1 MVETFK
7 LYHNNPNVKTLE
19 EFCQISGVH
28 FDDKYTLDNLFEDNR
43 QNILDQMDNFQKVE
57 FIAANGLN
65 KKVIDLEA
73 VDLKIDM
80 TLPCPMT
87 IVIQKRLVT
96 YTMAAKQQAVQEPA
110 FDVVALQDA
119 QIRSSCLDDNIRF
132 SLAPYVKKER
142 TICSV
147 IGFFKT
153 MYYNKADSSNKDL
166 GTADGIYQMKSNFIN
181 ISDYIFQLNT
191 SVGQQGGNFS
201 FSLPHVPLYRKDER
215 NLHIDNAFAIKE
227 TDNVLNRYV
236 DSEFMELSD
245 INETP
250 VVKSELSSMSY
261 FSWLISKNDLIFISF
276 NDIDASSLEDDNI
289 AGHSFDMIGLV
300 DNVTLTKDAQ
310 GNITVNVSGKD
321 LMKLLSDDA
330 SIYFP
335 NATTVNQG
343 NFFDNV
349 EGALRSGDAA
359 GVDTMNGNS
368 ANKSNMRMPS
378 TGSISLF
385 NEECNGFTI
394 DYIIKVVIKELTNT
408 QICPSEI
415 FSSWKERRTKFVN
428 LTPKNK

>member
-28 FDDKYTLDNLFEDNR
+28 FDDKYKLKDFFEDNR
-43 QNILDQMDNFQKVE
+43 QNILNQMDNFQKVE
-57 FIAANGLN
+57 YISENGLN
-65 KKVIDLEA
+65 KKVVDLEA
-73 VDLKIDM
+73 SDLKIDM
-80 TLPCPMT
+80 TLPCPLT
-87 IVIQKRLVT
+87 LVILKRLVT
-96 YTMAAKQQAVQEPA
+96 YTIAEKQQTIQEPV
-110 FDVVALQDA
+110 FDTVALQDA

-132 SLAPYVKKER
+132 SLAPFVRKER
-142 TICSV
+142 MACSV
-147 IGFFKT
+147 VGFFKT
-153 MYYNKADSSNKDL
+153 MYYNKQDSSNKDL
-166 GTADGIYQMKSNFIN
+166 GKADGIYQMSSNFIN

-191 SVGQQGGNFS
+191 SVGQQGGSFS
-201 FSLPHVPLYRKDER
+201 FSLPHVPLYRRDEE
-215 NLHIDNAFAIKE
+215 NLHIDNSFAMKE
-227 TDNVLNRYV
+227 SDNALNRYING
-236 DSEFMELSD
+236 DFMTLD
-245 INETP
+245 DFNETP
-250 VVKSELSSMSY
+250 VVKSELSSMNY

-276 NDIDASSLEDDNI
+276 NEVDPSMLEDDNI
-289 AGHSFDMIGLV
+289 AGNSFDMIGLV
-300 DNVTLTKDAQ
+300 DNVSLSKDSQ

-321 LMKLLSDDA
+321 LMKLLSDDS

-359 GVDTMNGNS
+359 GVDTTNGKTKDNP
-368 ANKSNMRMPS
+368 MRMPS
-378 TGSISLF
+378 TGSIKPF

>member
-28 FDDKYTLDNLFEDNR
+28 FDDKYKLKDFFEDNR
-43 QNILDQMDNFQKVE
+43 QNILNQMDNFQKVE
-57 FIAANGLN
+57 YISENGLN
-65 KKVIDLEA
+65 KKVVDLEA
-73 VDLKIDM
+73 SDLKIDM
-80 TLPCPMT
+80 TMPCPLT
-87 IVIQKRLVT
+87 LVILKRLVT
-96 YTMAAKQQAVQEPA
+96 YTIAEKQQTIQEPV
-110 FDVVALQDA
+110 FDTVALQDA

-132 SLAPYVKKER
+132 SLAPFVRKER
-142 TICSV
+142 MACSV

-153 MYYNKADSSNKDL
+153 MYYNKRDSSNKDL
-166 GTADGIYQMKSNFIN
+166 GKADGIYQMSSNFIN

-191 SVGQQGGNFS
+191 SVGQQGGSFS
-201 FSLPHVPLYRKDER
+201 FSLPHVPLYRRDEE
-215 NLHIDNAFAIKE
+215 NLHIDNSFAMKE
-227 TDNVLNRYV
+227 SDNVLNRYING
-236 DSEFMELSD
+236 DFMTLD
-245 INETP
+245 DFNETP
-250 VVKSELSSMSY
+250 VVKSELSSMNY

-276 NDIDASSLEDDNI
+276 NEVDPSMLEDDNI
-289 AGHSFDMIGLV
+289 AGNSFDMIGLV
-300 DNVTLTKDAQ
+300 DNVSLSKDSQ

-321 LMKLLSDDA
+321 LMKLLSDDS

-359 GVDTMNGNS
+359 GVDTTNGKTKDNP
-368 ANKSNMRMPS
+368 MRMPS
-378 TGSISLF
+378 TGSIKPF

>member
-28 FDDKYTLDNLFEDNR
+28 FDDKYKLKDFFEDNR
-43 QNILDQMDNFQKVE
+43 QNILNQMDNFQKVE
-57 FIAANGLN
+57 YISENGLN
-65 KKVIDLEA
+65 KKVVDLEA
-73 VDLKIDM
+73 SDLKIDM
-80 TLPCPMT
+80 TLPCPLT
-87 IVIQKRLVT
+87 LVILKRLVT
-96 YTMAAKQQAVQEPA
+96 YTIAEKQQTIQEPI
-110 FDVVALQDA
+110 FDTVALQDA

-132 SLAPYVKKER
+132 SLAPFVRKER
-142 TICSV
+142 MACSV

-153 MYYNKADSSNKDL
+153 MYYSKQDSSSKDL
-166 GTADGIYQMKSNFIN
+166 GKADGIYQMSSNFIN

-191 SVGQQGGNFS
+191 SVGQQGGSFS
-201 FSLPHVPLYRKDER
+201 FSLPHVPLYRRDEE
-215 NLHIDNAFAIKE
+215 NLHIDNSFAMKE
-227 TDNVLNRYV
+227 SGDVLNRYING
-236 DSEFMELSD
+236 DFMTLD
-245 INETP
+245 DFNETP
-250 VVKSELSSMSY
+250 VVKSELSSMNY

-276 NDIDASSLEDDNI
+276 NEVDPSMLEDDNI
-289 AGHSFDMIGLV
+289 AGNSFDMIGLV
-300 DNVTLTKDAQ
+300 DNVSLSKDSQ

-321 LMKLLSDDA
+321 LMKLLSDDS

-359 GVDTMNGNS
+359 GVDTTNGKTKDNP
-368 ANKSNMRMPS
+368 MRMPS
-378 TGSISLF
+378 TGSIKPF

>member
-28 FDDKYTLDNLFEDNR
+28 FDDKYKLKDFFEDNR
-43 QNILDQMDNFQKVE
+43 QNILNQMDNFQKVE
-57 FIAANGLN
+57 YISENGLN
-65 KKVIDLEA
+65 KKVVDLEA
-73 VDLKIDM
+73 SDLKIDM
-80 TLPCPMT
+80 TLPCPLT
-87 IVIQKRLVT
+87 LVILKRLVT
-96 YTMAAKQQAVQEPA
+96 YTIAEKQQTIQEPV
-110 FDVVALQDA
+110 FDTVALQDA

-132 SLAPYVKKER
+132 SLAPFVRKER
-142 TICSV
+142 MACSV

-153 MYYNKADSSNKDL
+153 MYYNKRDSSNKDL
-166 GTADGIYQMKSNFIN
+166 GKADGIYQMSSNFIN

-191 SVGQQGGNFS
+191 NVGQQGGSFS
-201 FSLPHVPLYRKDER
+201 FSLPHVPLYRRDEE
-215 NLHIDNAFAIKE
+215 NLHIDNSFAMKE
-227 TDNVLNRYV
+227 SDNVLNRYING
-236 DSEFMELSD
+236 DFMTLD
-245 INETP
+245 DFNETP
-250 VVKSELSSMSY
+250 VVKSELSSMNY

-276 NDIDASSLEDDNI
+276 NEVDPSMLEDDNI
-289 AGHSFDMIGLV
+289 AGNSFDMIGLV
-300 DNVTLTKDAQ
+300 DNVSLSKDSQ

-321 LMKLLSDDA
+321 LMKLLSDDS

-359 GVDTMNGNS
+359 GVDTTNGKTKDNP
-368 ANKSNMRMPS
+368 MRMPS
-378 TGSISLF
+378 TGSIKPF

>member
-28 FDDKYTLDNLFEDNR
+28 FDDKYKLKDFFEDNR
-43 QNILDQMDNFQKVE
+43 QNILNQMDNFQKVE
-57 FIAANGLN
+57 YISENGLN
-65 KKVIDLEA
+65 KKVVDLEA
-73 VDLKIDM
+73 SDLKIDM
-80 TLPCPMT
+80 TLPCPLT
-87 IVIQKRLVT
+87 LVILKRLVT
-96 YTMAAKQQAVQEPA
+96 YTIAEKQQTIQEPV
-110 FDVVALQDA
+110 FDTVALQDA

-132 SLAPYVKKER
+132 SLAPFVRKER
-142 TICSV
+142 MACSV
-147 IGFFKT
+147 VGFFKT
-153 MYYNKADSSNKDL
+153 MYYNKQDSSNKDL
-166 GTADGIYQMKSNFIN
+166 GKADGIYQMSSNFIN

-191 SVGQQGGNFS
+191 SVGQQGGSFS
-201 FSLPHVPLYRKDER
+201 FSLPHVPLYRRDEE
-215 NLHIDNAFAIKE
+215 NLHIDNSFAMKKS
-227 TDNVLNRYV
+227 DNVLNRYING
-236 DSEFMELSD
+236 DFMTLD
-245 INETP
+245 DFNETP
-250 VVKSELSSMSY
+250 VVKSELSSMNY

-276 NDIDASSLEDDNI
+276 NEVDPSMFEDDNI
-289 AGHSFDMIGLV
+289 AGNSFDMIGLV
-300 DNVTLTKDAQ
+300 DNVSLSKDSQ

-321 LMKLLSDDA
+321 LMKLLSDDS

-359 GVDTMNGNS
+359 GVDTTNGKTKDNP
-368 ANKSNMRMPS
+368 MRMPS
-378 TGSISLF
+378 TGSIKPF

>member
-28 FDDKYTLDNLFEDNR
+28 FDDKYKLKDFFEDNR
-43 QNILDQMDNFQKVE
+43 QNILNQMDNFQKVE
-57 FIAANGLN
+57 YITDNGLN
-65 KKVIDLEA
+65 KKVVDLEA
-73 VDLKIDM
+73 SDLKIDM
-80 TLPCPMT
+80 TLPCPLT
-87 IVIQKRLVT
+87 LVILKRLVT
-96 YTMAAKQQAVQEPA
+96 YTIAEKQQTIQEPV
-110 FDVVALQDA
+110 FDTVALQDA

-132 SLAPYVKKER
+132 SLAPFVRKER
-142 TICSV
+142 MACSV
-147 IGFFKT
+147 VGFFKT
-153 MYYNKADSSNKDL
+153 MYYNKQDSSNKNL
-166 GTADGIYQMKSNFIN
+166 GKSDGIYQMSSNFIN

-191 SVGQQGGNFS
+191 SVGQQGGSFS
-201 FSLPHVPLYRKDER
+201 FSLPHVPFYRRDEE
-215 NLHIDNAFAIKE
+215 NLHIDNSFAMKE
-227 TDNVLNRYV
+227 SDNALNRYING
-236 DSEFMELSD
+236 DYMTLDDF
-245 INETP
+245 NETP
-250 VVKSELSSMSY
+250 VVKSELSSMNY

-276 NDIDASSLEDDNI
+276 NEVDPSMLEDDNI
-289 AGHSFDMIGLV
+289 AGNSFDMIGLV
-300 DNVTLTKDAQ
+300 DNVSLSKDSQ

-321 LMKLLSDDA
+321 LMKLLSDDS

-359 GVDTMNGNS
+359 GVDTTNGKTKDNP
-368 ANKSNMRMPS
+368 MRMPS
-378 TGSISLF
+378 TGSIKPF

>member
-28 FDDKYTLDNLFEDNR
+28 FDDKYKLKDFFEDNR
-43 QNILDQMDNFQKVE
+43 QNILNQMDNFQKVE
-57 FIAANGLN
+57 YITDNGLN
-65 KKVIDLEA
+65 KKVVDLEA
-73 VDLKIDM
+73 SDLKIDM
-80 TLPCPMT
+80 TLPCPLT
-87 IVIQKRLVT
+87 LVILKRLVT
-96 YTMAAKQQAVQEPA
+96 YTIAEKQQTIQEPV
-110 FDVVALQDA
+110 FDTVALQDA

-132 SLAPYVKKER
+132 SLAPFVRKER
-142 TICSV
+142 TACSV
-147 IGFFKT
+147 VGFFKT
-153 MYYNKADSSNKDL
+153 MYYNKQDSSNKDL
-166 GTADGIYQMKSNFIN
+166 GKADGIYQMSSNFIN

-191 SVGQQGGNFS
+191 SVGQQGGSFS
-201 FSLPHVPLYRKDER
+201 FSLPHVPFYRRDEE
-215 NLHIDNAFAIKE
+215 NLHIDNSFAMKE
-227 TDNVLNRYV
+227 SDNVLNRYINS
-236 DSEFMELSD
+236 DFMTLD
-245 INETP
+245 DFNETS
-250 VVKSELSSMSY
+250 VVKSELSSMNY

-276 NDIDASSLEDDNI
+276 NEVDPSALEDDNI
-289 AGHSFDMIGLV
+289 AGNSFDMIGLV
-300 DNVTLTKDAQ
+300 DNVSLSKDSQ

-321 LMKLLSDDA
+321 LMKLLSDDS

-359 GVDTMNGNS
+359 GVDTTNGKTKDNP
-368 ANKSNMRMPS
+368 MRMPS
-378 TGSISLF
+378 TGSIKPF

>member
-28 FDDKYTLDNLFEDNR
+28 FDDKYKLKDFFEDNR
-43 QNILDQMDNFQKVE
+43 QNILNQMDNFQKVE
-57 FIAANGLN
+57 YISENGLN
-65 KKVIDLEA
+65 KKVVDLEA
-73 VDLKIDM
+73 SDLKIDM
-80 TLPCPMT
+80 TLPCPLT
-87 IVIQKRLVT
+87 LVILKRLVT
-96 YTMAAKQQAVQEPA
+96 YTIAEKQQTIQEPV
-110 FDVVALQDA
+110 FDTVALQDA

-132 SLAPYVKKER
+132 SLAPFVRKER
-142 TICSV
+142 MACSV
-147 IGFFKT
+147 VGFFKT
-153 MYYNKADSSNKDL
+153 MYYNKQGSSNKDL
-166 GTADGIYQMKSNFIN
+166 GKADGIYQMSSNFIN

-191 SVGQQGGNFS
+191 SVGQQGGSFS
-201 FSLPHVPLYRKDER
+201 FSLPHVPLYRRDEE
-215 NLHIDNAFAIKE
+215 NLHIDNSFAMKE
-227 TDNVLNRYV
+227 SDNVLNRYING
-236 DSEFMELSD
+236 DFMTLD
-245 INETP
+245 DFNETP
-250 VVKSELSSMSY
+250 VVKSELSSMNY

-276 NDIDASSLEDDNI
+276 NEVDPSMLEDDNI
-289 AGHSFDMIGLV
+289 AGNSFDMIGLV
-300 DNVTLTKDAQ
+300 DNVSLSKDSQ

-321 LMKLLSDDA
+321 LMKLLSDDS

-359 GVDTMNGNS
+359 GVDTTNGKTKDNP
-368 ANKSNMRMPS
+368 MRMPS
-378 TGSISLF
+378 TGSIKPF

>member
-28 FDDKYTLDNLFEDNR
+28 FDDKYKLKDFFEDNR
-43 QNILDQMDNFQKVE
+43 QNILNQMDNFQKVE
-57 FIAANGLN
+57 YISENGLN
-65 KKVIDLEA
+65 KKVVDLEA
-73 VDLKIDM
+73 SDLKIDM
-80 TLPCPMT
+80 TLPCPLT
-87 IVIQKRLVT
+87 LVILKRLVT
-96 YTMAAKQQAVQEPA
+96 YTIAEKQQTIQEPV
-110 FDVVALQDA
+110 FDTVALQDA

-132 SLAPYVKKER
+132 SLAPFVRKER
-142 TICSV
+142 TACSV
-147 IGFFKT
+147 VGFFKT
-153 MYYNKADSSNKDL
+153 MYYNKQDSSNKDL
-166 GTADGIYQMKSNFIN
+166 GKADGIYQMSSNFIN

-191 SVGQQGGNFS
+191 SVGQQGGSFS
-201 FSLPHVPLYRKDER
+201 FSLPHVPFYRRDEE
-215 NLHIDNAFAIKE
+215 NLHIDNSFAMKE
-227 TDNVLNRYV
+227 SDNALNRYING
-236 DSEFMELSD
+236 DYMTLDDF
-245 INETP
+245 NETP
-250 VVKSELSSMSY
+250 VVKSELSSMNY

-276 NDIDASSLEDDNI
+276 NEVDPSMLEDDNI
-289 AGHSFDMIGLV
+289 AGNSFDMIGLV
-300 DNVTLTKDAQ
+300 DNVSLSKDSQ

-321 LMKLLSDDA
+321 LMKLLSDDS

-359 GVDTMNGNS
+359 GVDTTNGKTKDNPI
-368 ANKSNMRMPS
+368 RMPS
-378 TGSISLF
+378 TGSIKPF

>member
-28 FDDKYTLDNLFEDNR
+28 FDDKYKLKDFFEDNC
-43 QNILDQMDNFQKVE
+43 QNILNQMDNFQKVE
-57 FIAANGLN
+57 YITDNGLN
-65 KKVIDLEA
+65 KKVVDLEA
-73 VDLKIDM
+73 SDLKIDM
-80 TLPCPMT
+80 TLPCPLT
-87 IVIQKRLVT
+87 LVILKRLVT
-96 YTMAAKQQAVQEPA
+96 YTIAEKQQTIQEPV
-110 FDVVALQDA
+110 FDTVALQDA

-132 SLAPYVKKER
+132 SLAPFVRKER
-142 TICSV
+142 MACSV
-147 IGFFKT
+147 VGFFKT
-153 MYYNKADSSNKDL
+153 MYYNKQDSSNKDL
-166 GTADGIYQMKSNFIN
+166 GKADGIYQMSSNFIN

-191 SVGQQGGNFS
+191 SVGQQGGSFS
-201 FSLPHVPLYRKDER
+201 FSLPHVPFYRRDEE
-215 NLHIDNAFAIKE
+215 NLHLDSSFAMKE
-227 TDNVLNRYV
+227 TDNVLSRYING
-236 DSEFMELSD
+236 DFMTLD
-245 INETP
+245 DFNETP
-250 VVKSELSSMSY
+250 VVKSELSSMNY

-276 NDIDASSLEDDNI
+276 NEVDPSMLKDDNI
-289 AGHSFDMIGLV
+289 AGNSFDMIGLV
-300 DNVTLTKDAQ
+300 DNVSLSKDSQ

-321 LMKLLSDDA
+321 LMKLLSDDS

-359 GVDTMNGNS
+359 GVDTTNGKTKDNP
-368 ANKSNMRMPS
+368 MRIPS
-378 TGSISLF
+378 IGSIKPF

>member
-28 FDDKYTLDNLFEDNR
+28 FDDKYKLKDFFEDNR
-43 QNILDQMDNFQKVE
+43 QNILNQMDNFQKVE
-57 FIAANGLN
+57 YISENGLN
-65 KKVIDLEA
+65 KKVVDLEA
-73 VDLKIDM
+73 SDLKIDM
-80 TLPCPMT
+80 TLPCPLT
-87 IVIQKRLVT
+87 LVILKRLVT
-96 YTMAAKQQAVQEPA
+96 YTIAEKQQTIQEPV
-110 FDVVALQDA
+110 FDTVALQDA

-132 SLAPYVKKER
+132 SLAPFVRKER
-142 TICSV
+142 MACSV
-147 IGFFKT
+147 VGFFKT
-153 MYYNKADSSNKDL
+153 MYYNKQDSSNKDL
-166 GTADGIYQMKSNFIN
+166 GKADGIYQMSSNFIN

-191 SVGQQGGNFS
+191 SVGQQGGSFS
-201 FSLPHVPLYRKDER
+201 FSLPHVPFYRRDEE
-215 NLHIDNAFAIKE
+215 NLHIDNSFAMKE
-227 TDNVLNRYV
+227 SDNALNRYING
-236 DSEFMELSD
+236 DYMMLDDF
-245 INETP
+245 NETP
-250 VVKSELSSMSY
+250 VVKSELSSMNY

-276 NDIDASSLEDDNI
+276 NEVDPSMLEDDNI
-289 AGHSFDMIGLV
+289 AGNSFDMIGLV
-300 DNVTLTKDAQ
+300 DNVSLSKDSQ

-321 LMKLLSDDA
+321 LMKLLSDDS

-359 GVDTMNGNS
+359 GVDTTNGKTKDNP
-368 ANKSNMRMPS
+368 MRMPS
-378 TGSISLF
+378 TGSIKPF

>member
-28 FDDKYTLDNLFEDNR
+28 FDDKYKLKDFFEDNR
-43 QNILDQMDNFQKVE
+43 QNILNQMDNFQKVE
-57 FIAANGLN
+57 YISENGLN
-65 KKVIDLEA
+65 KKVVDLDA
-73 VDLKIDM
+73 SDLKIDM
-80 TLPCPMT
+80 TLPCPLT
-87 IVIQKRLVT
+87 LVILKRLVT
-96 YTMAAKQQAVQEPA
+96 YTIAEKQQTIQEPV
-110 FDVVALQDA
+110 FDTVALQDA

-132 SLAPYVKKER
+132 SLAPFVRKER
-142 TICSV
+142 MACSV
-147 IGFFKT
+147 VGFFKT
-153 MYYNKADSSNKDL
+153 MYYNKQDSSNKDL
-166 GTADGIYQMKSNFIN
+166 GKADGIYQMSSNFIN

-191 SVGQQGGNFS
+191 SVGQQGGSFS
-201 FSLPHVPLYRKDER
+201 FSLPHVPFYRRDEE
-215 NLHIDNAFAIKE
+215 NLHIDNSFAMKE
-227 TDNVLNRYV
+227 SDNVLNRYING
-236 DSEFMELSD
+236 DFMTLD
-245 INETP
+245 DFNETP
-250 VVKSELSSMSY
+250 VVKSELSSMNY

-276 NDIDASSLEDDNI
+276 NEVDPSMLEDDNI
-289 AGHSFDMIGLV
+289 AGNSFDMIGLV
-300 DNVTLTKDAQ
+300 DNVSLSKDSQ

-321 LMKLLSDDA
+321 LMKLLSDDS

-343 NFFDNV
+343 NFFDNI

-359 GVDTMNGNS
+359 GVDTTNGKTKDNP
-368 ANKSNMRMPS
+368 MRMPS
-378 TGSISLF
+378 TGSIKPF

>member
-19 EFCQISGVH
+19 EFCKISGVH
-28 FDDKYTLDNLFEDNR
+28 FDNKYKLKDFFEDNR
-43 QNILDQMDNFQKVE
+43 QNILNQMDNFQKVKY
-57 FIAANGLN
+57 ITDNGLN
-65 KKVIDLEA
+65 KKVVDLKA
-73 VDLKIDM
+73 SDLKIDM
-80 TLPCPMT
+80 TLPCPLT
-87 IVIQKRLVT
+87 LVILKRLVT
-96 YTMAAKQQAVQEPA
+96 YTIAEKQQTIQEPV
-110 FDVVALQDA
+110 FDTVALQDA

-132 SLAPYVKKER
+132 SLAPFIRKER
-142 TICSV
+142 TACSV
-147 IGFFKT
+147 VGFFKT
-153 MYYNKADSSNKDL
+153 MYYNKQDSSNKDL
-166 GTADGIYQMKSNFIN
+166 GKADGIYQMSSNFIN

-191 SVGQQGGNFS
+191 SVGQQGGSFS
-201 FSLPHVPLYRKDER
+201 FSLPHVPFYRRDEE
-215 NLHIDNAFAIKE
+215 NLHLDSSFAMKE
-227 TDNVLNRYV
+227 TDNVLNRYING
-236 DSEFMELSD
+236 DYMTLDDF
-245 INETP
+245 NETP
-250 VVKSELSSMSY
+250 VVKSELSSMNY

-276 NDIDASSLEDDNI
+276 NKVDPSALEDDNI
-289 AGHSFDMIGLV
+289 AGNSFDMIGLV
-300 DNVTLTKDAQ
+300 DNVSLSKDSQ

-321 LMKLLSDDA
+321 LMKLLSDDS

-359 GVDTMNGNS
+359 GVDTANGKTKN
-368 ANKSNMRMPS
+368 NPMRMPS
-378 TGSISLF
+378 TGSIKPF

>member
-7 LYHNNPNVKTLE
+7 LYHNNPNVKTLD

-28 FDDKYTLDNLFEDNR
+28 FDDKYKLKDFFEDNR
-43 QNILDQMDNFQKVE
+43 QNILNQMDNFQKVE
-57 FIAANGLN
+57 YISENGLN
-65 KKVIDLEA
+65 KKVVDLEA
-73 VDLKIDM
+73 SDLKIDM
-80 TLPCPMT
+80 TLPCPLT
-87 IVIQKRLVT
+87 LVILKRLVT
-96 YTMAAKQQAVQEPA
+96 YTIAEKQQTIQEPV
-110 FDVVALQDA
+110 FDTVALQDA

-132 SLAPYVKKER
+132 SLAPFVRKER
-142 TICSV
+142 MACSV

-153 MYYNKADSSNKDL
+153 MYYNKQDSSNKDL
-166 GTADGIYQMKSNFIN
+166 GKADGIYQMSSNFIN

-191 SVGQQGGNFS
+191 SVGQQGGSFS
-201 FSLPHVPLYRKDER
+201 FSLPHVPLYRRDEE
-215 NLHIDNAFAIKE
+215 NLHLDSSFAMKE
-227 TDNVLNRYV
+227 TDNILNRYING
-236 DSEFMELSD
+236 DFMTLD
-245 INETP
+245 DFNETP
-250 VVKSELSSMSY
+250 VVKSELSSMNY

-276 NDIDASSLEDDNI
+276 NEVDPSMLEDDNI
-289 AGHSFDMIGLV
+289 AGNSFDMIGLV
-300 DNVTLTKDAQ
+300 DNVSLSKDSQ

-321 LMKLLSDDA
+321 LMKLLSDDS

-359 GVDTMNGNS
+359 GVDTANGKTKDNP
-368 ANKSNMRMPS
+368 MRMPS
-378 TGSISLF
+378 TGSIKPF

>member
-28 FDDKYTLDNLFEDNR
+28 FDDKYKLKDFFEDNR
-43 QNILDQMDNFQKVE
+43 QNILNQMDNFQKVE
-57 FIAANGLN
+57 YITDNGLN
-65 KKVIDLEA
+65 KKVVDLEA
-73 VDLKIDM
+73 SDLKIDM
-80 TLPCPMT
+80 TLPCPLT
-87 IVIQKRLVT
+87 LVILKRLVT
-96 YTMAAKQQAVQEPA
+96 YTIAEKQQTIQEPV
-110 FDVVALQDA
+110 FDTVALQDA

-132 SLAPYVKKER
+132 SLAPFVRKER
-142 TICSV
+142 MACSV
-147 IGFFKT
+147 VGFFKT
-153 MYYNKADSSNKDL
+153 MYYNKQDSSNKNL
-166 GTADGIYQMKSNFIN
+166 GKSDGIYQMSSNFIN

-191 SVGQQGGNFS
+191 SVGQQGGSFS
-201 FSLPHVPLYRKDER
+201 FSLPHVSFYRRDEE
-215 NLHIDNAFAIKE
+215 NLHIDNSFAMKE
-227 TDNVLNRYV
+227 SDNALNRYING
-236 DSEFMELSD
+236 DYMTLDDF
-245 INETP
+245 NETP
-250 VVKSELSSMSY
+250 VVKSELSSMNY

-276 NDIDASSLEDDNI
+276 NEVDPSMLEDDNI
-289 AGHSFDMIGLV
+289 AGNSFDMIGLV
-300 DNVTLTKDAQ
+300 DNVSLSKDSQ

-321 LMKLLSDDA
+321 LMKLLSDDS

-359 GVDTMNGNS
+359 GVDTTNGKTKDNP
-368 ANKSNMRMPS
+368 MRMPS
-378 TGSISLF
+378 TGSIKPF